1 MSGVTPEAT
10 TAALAACVPKES
22 DKVPETETVAPAIPT
37 ISSVTPE
44 STTAA
49 LAKDATLESKRDS
62 TPGAFPVTPSGEP
75 EQFSVK
81 PIPATEG
88 AGNPIQLQPGEPV
101 PDPSTITNN
110 TVTSTVT
117 TDKEG
122 YEKDASA
129 AGFAP
134 PEETVTT
141 LPVTTNGTNGLVEP
155 FIQSAAP
162 TSTTAALAGAV
173 PLENVNR
180 NTNGFSEPQVAANE
194 VPEVVKESL
203 AKAHKE
209 PEAAGIP
216 LAVEEKKEVEEELLK
231 NVEPAEA
238 AGDANIGV
246 PLVVRRSIDEAHWN
260 AEAADVPEA
269 VVEKKEVEQELL
281 HDVKRVDDTGEP
293 APVITAE
300 TAATASDTTP
310 EPAAAPPAAAAS
322 LAPDVSRRNQD
333 RSISPKTR
341 EPRDGAADNA
351 GPPMTTEQEQTQ
363 PTVTTTTTGPETAAA
378 PAVSQGQTQTQTQE
392 PAGANSAAIA
402 AAAAAA
408 NTTPRTA
415 TAPTE
420 AGATDHDSKPRKKKN
435 RASAIF
441 SKLKEKFK

>member
-37 ISSVTPE
+37 ISSVAPE

-49 LAKDATLESKRDS
+49 LAKEATLESKRDS

-101 PDPSTITNN
+101 PDSSSITNN

-141 LPVTTNGTNGLVEP
+141 LPVATNGTNGLVEP

-180 NTNGFSEPQVAANE
+180 NTNGFSDPQVAADE

-209 PEAAGIP
+209 PEAAGVP
-216 LAVEEKKEVEEELLK
+216 VAVEEKKEVEEELLK
-231 NVEPAEA
+231 CVEPAEA
-238 AGDANIGV
+238 AGDANFGV
-246 PLVVRRSIDEAHWN
+246 PLMVRRSIDEAHWN

-269 VVEKKEVEQELL
+269 VVEKQEVEQELL

-293 APVITAE
+293 APVMTAK
-300 TAATASDTTP
+300 TAAPASDTTP
-310 EPAAAPPAAAAS
+310 AAAS

-341 EPRDGAADNA
+341 EPRGGAADTA
-351 GPPMTTEQEQTQ
+351 GLPMTTEQEQTQ
-363 PTVTTTTTGPETAAA
+363 PTVTTTTTGPETTAA
-378 PAVSQGQTQTQTQE
+378 PAVPQGQTQTQE

-408 NTTPRTA
+408 NTTPRTT

-420 AGATDHDSKPRKKKN
+420 AGTTDHDSKPRKKKN